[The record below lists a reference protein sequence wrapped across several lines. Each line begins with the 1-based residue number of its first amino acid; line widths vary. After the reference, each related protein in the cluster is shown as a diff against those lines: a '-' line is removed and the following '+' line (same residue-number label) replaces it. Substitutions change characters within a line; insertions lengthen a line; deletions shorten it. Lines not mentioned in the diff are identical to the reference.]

1 MDPVSIVGLA
11 SSIVQL
17 ADASFKIMKLL
28 DTIKEGGQDRRK
40 LCDEITVLWMI
51 LRNLETQFAPSNAGQ
66 SPDTSWIKPID
77 SLGEPNGVF
86 EQLQAALDEVW
97 EKVTASDS
105 KRGKLK
111 QTLRW
116 PLDQSYVDRIIA
128 RIERLKSSIIL
139 VANQANIALAREMRE
154 DVSQVKQVVAD
165 SQFKTVL
172 DWLSPLN
179 CREKQSNI
187 TATPGT
193 GSWFFTSRPFTNWIS
208 GNDRWLWCH
217 GIPGA
222 GKTFIASSTVSE
234 LQRMHKSK
242 EALILV
248 LFCSYD
254 TADSQSVD
262 NLVTSLLK
270 QAVQIRKSLPV
281 KLQEKYK
288 EHGAAGTKPKLAE
301 ITEILN
307 EAIAS
312 SPGTFIIVDALDELA
327 EDSKRTT
334 ILDILDHLRG
344 RTKIMVTS
352 RKIESI
358 ANRFGTS
365 GVHCD
370 GCSKDSLEIYHHC
383 EDCYDFDYCEDCRRN
398 GPSHPHTFTKRYSS
412 LKMRISARPED
423 IENYILRRI
432 EVEEDLNRMVGEN
445 QHLQDRILSEI
456 IENAKDM

>member
-17 ADASFKIMKLL
+17 ADASFKIMKIL
-28 DTIKEGGQDRRK
+28 DTIKEGGQDRRR

-51 LRNLETQFAPSNAGQ
+51 LRSLETQFAPPNAGQ
-66 SPDTSWIKPID
+66 DMSWMKPID
-77 SLGEPNGVF
+77 ALAEPNGVF
-86 EQLQAALDEVW
+86 EQLQAALNEVW
-97 EKVTASDS
+97 EKVTMSES
-105 KRGKLK
+105 KRGRLK

-116 PLDQSYVDRIIA
+116 PLDQSYVDRTIT

-139 VANQANIALAREMRE
+139 VTNQANIAVAREMRE
-154 DVSQVKQVVAD
+154 DVVHVKQAVTD

-193 GSWFFTSRPFTNWIS
+193 GSWFFSSRSFTNWIS

-222 GKTFIASSTVSE
+222 GKTFLASSTVTE
-234 LQRMHKSK
+234 LQRMHKS
-242 EALILV
+242 EQALILV

-270 QAVQIRKSLPV
+270 QAVQSRKSLPE

-301 ITEILN
+301 IVEILSG
-307 EAIAS
+307 ILAS
-312 SPGTFIIVDALDELA
+312 SPKTFIVLDALDELV

-334 ILDILDHLRG
+334 ILDILCHLQG
-344 RTKIMVTS
+344 RPKIMVTS
-352 RKIESI
+352 RESI
-358 ANRFGTS
+358 ASRFGSS
-365 GVHCD
+365 GVLCD
-370 GCSKDSLEIYHHC
+370 GCSKDSLEVYHHC
-383 EDCYDFDYCEDCRRN
+383 EDCYDFDFCEDCRHRELH
-398 GPSHPHTFTKRYSS
+398 PPHTFTKTYSS
-412 LKMRISARPED
+412 IKMLISARPED
-423 IENYILRRI
+423 VENYISRRI
-432 EVEEDLNRMVGEN
+432 EVEEDLNRMVGQN
-445 QHLQDRILSEI
+445 QDLRDRILFEI
-456 IENAKDM
+456 VDNAQDM